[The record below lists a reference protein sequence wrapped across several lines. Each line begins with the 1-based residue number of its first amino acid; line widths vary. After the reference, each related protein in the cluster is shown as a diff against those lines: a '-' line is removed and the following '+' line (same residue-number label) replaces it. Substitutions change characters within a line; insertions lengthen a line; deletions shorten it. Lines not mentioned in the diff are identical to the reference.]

1 MEQGLEARRHIRSYW
16 ADITDR
22 RPLDRLY
29 VNANGSVELEQG
41 RENEN
46 ENDYGHAH
54 VNEQEPEADSF
65 TTIADDV
72 PPSTSPASPLDQE
85 LRDARNLLERLAQRG
100 DVGDDFWASVGL
112 TRSFA
117 DGVERVQERG
127 RF

>member
-1 MEQGLEARRHIRSYW
+1 LYGAIGGP
-16 ADITDR
+16 AD
-22 RPLDRLY
+22 
-29 VNANGSVELEQG
+29 GELEQDHD
-41 RENEN
+41 N
-46 ENDYGHAH
+46 ENDYGHEH
-54 VNEQEPEADSF
+54 EREHEHEADSF
-65 TTIADDV
+65 TTVGDDA
-72 PPSTSPASPLDQE
+72 PPSMSPASPLDQE